1 MDTGENGAALQK
13 VQLLAEISQQTIYL
27 MGASFLLGSLT
38 TLFMLLI
45 LDWIRQSKLER
56 NGG

>member
-1 MDTGENGAALQK
+1 MESDKSNVALQK
-13 VQLLAEISQQTIYL
+13 VQILADITQQTIYL

-45 LDWIRQSKLER
+45 LDWIRQSKAER
-56 NGG
+56 NG